1 MQEKV
6 LSKKKKILRISLV
19 LFLCVVFVLGMY
31 FLLVY
36 TGQWEE
42 VNTVEKVKSLILSLG
57 FWGRFAFVLFQFLQ
71 VTFIPIPSTVLTLAG
86 SIIYGP
92 IQASILSLA
101 GILLGSS
108 VAFFLGRAFGK
119 KLVVFMVGQE
129 SYLKWRKFLSNG
141 KYSFAVMMFLPFF
154 PDDVLCLVAG
164 LTDMSWGYF
173 ILIQILARPIGI
185 VSTAYLSSGQIIPY
199 SGWGL
204 FVWAGIFIVG
214 IVLIYLTAKYSD
226 KIEKFVAE
234 RFGRK
239 K

>member
-1 MQEKV
+1 MQERV
-6 LSKKKKILRISLV
+6 LSKKKKFLRISLV
-19 LFLCVVFVLGMY
+19 LFLCVVVLLAIY
-31 FLLVY
+31 FSLVY
-36 TGQWEE
+36 TGLWEK
-42 VNTVEKVKSLILSLG
+42 VNSVEKVKTLILSLG
-57 FWGRFAFVLFQFLQ
+57 FWGRFVFVLFQFLQ

-141 KYSFAVMMFLPFF
+141 KYSFAVIMFLPFF

-173 ILIQILARPIGI
+173 MLIQILATPIGI

-204 FVWAGIFIVG
+204 FVWAGIFVVG
-214 IVLIYLTAKYSD
+214 IVLIYLTAKYSH
-226 KIEKFVAE
+226 KIEKFVTE
-234 RFGRK
+234 HFGRK